1 MLFTYADYYIPPKT
15 KTTVIM
21 VVEKGEKMY
30 DGELLQELLQKGNNK
45 VLKEIWA
52 CSNCTERFE
61 KLLSI
66 RDQVDKTAYAMY
78 VRMAI
83 QFDTHRVPLKTL
95 LLVLDGLTQED
106 LMTREELDKLEEM
119 PENLTIFRGTDR
131 NEFPPRISWSLSEHK
146 ARWFYQGQM
155 YKALINKQD
164 IYAYFCSNGTEEEII
179 AHITNNFDEI
189 L

>member
-66 RDQVDKTAYAMY
+66 RCY
-78 VRMAI
+78 
-83 QFDTHRVPLKTL
+83 
-95 LLVLDGLTQED
+95 
-106 LMTREELDKLEEM
+106 
-119 PENLTIFRGTDR
+119 
-131 NEFPPRISWSLSEHK
+131 
-146 ARWFYQGQM
+146 
-155 YKALINKQD
+155 
-164 IYAYFCSNGTEEEII
+164 
-179 AHITNNFDEI
+179 
-189 L
+189 